1 MGQTIGALLCCS
13 LIAVVALWGRSRIL
27 VGERSRS
34 FARTAPARQPSV
46 MLDRR
51 QLARLDRELANR
63 GFTAAH
69 SSFTFNGRQVVQI
82 QRLGMVYQVRVLP
95 HGTAASAAEEAI
107 RAVI

>member
-46 MLDRR
+46 ILDRH
-51 QLARLDRELANR
+51 QLASLDRELANR
-63 GFTAAH
+63 TAQAGPRPLRRKP
-69 SSFTFNGRQVVQI
+69 S
-82 QRLGMVYQVRVLP
+82 VR
-95 HGTAASAAEEAI
+95 
-107 RAVI
+107 